1 MKYFSTI
8 NKQAY
13 IKCIIIGLIIDKNY
27 LKPNKVE
34 VFLKTSGIQKL
45 FSKNSYIYILGLQS

>member
-13 IKCIIIGLIIDKNY
+13 IKCIIIFIIDY
-27 LKPNKVE
+27 NK
-34 VFLKTSGIQKL
+34 LYNK
-45 FSKNSYIYILGLQS
+45 IYHKKS